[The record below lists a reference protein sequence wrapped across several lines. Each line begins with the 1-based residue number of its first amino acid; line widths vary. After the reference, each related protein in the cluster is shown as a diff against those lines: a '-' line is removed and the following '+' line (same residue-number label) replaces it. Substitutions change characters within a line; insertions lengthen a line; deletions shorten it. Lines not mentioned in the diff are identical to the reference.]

1 MGFCC
6 CIPVG
11 LQDKEAGM
19 ISDGFDEGTVRYLG
33 KRYWHDRHRP
43 WKLPGLLENLMN
55 SRKSWNSID
64 KRSAIYE
71 RVHKLVDRRT

>member
-6 CIPVG
+6 CIPGG

-33 KRYWHDRHRP
+33 KRYWARQTQAIEAARIIREFDEQPEELEFHR
-43 WKLPGLLENLMN
+43 
-55 SRKSWNSID
+55 
-64 KRSAIYE
+64 
-71 RVHKLVDRRT
+71 